1 MCVHVR
7 TCARACVISEIST
20 LFRVYAI
27 SLSTHTLYTCRIA
40 LIFSMWDYFDI
51 FIFAGD
57 VPSCGAS
64 DRVTDN
70 MQKRARKHAHLCDN
84 IV

>member
-7 TCARACVISEIST
+7 TCAHACVISEIST

-40 LIFSMWDYFDI
+40 LFFPCGTILIFLYPQVTCRHVERPIASLITCRKEQENMLI
-51 FIFAGD
+51 FVI
-57 VPSCGAS
+57 
-64 DRVTDN
+64 
-70 MQKRARKHAHLCDN
+70 
-84 IV
+84 I